1 MAERKTFGYPPFKKL
16 IYLSVRHKDFKAS
29 LGGAGLLFQNL
40 EPWLGSRVS
49 EPFTPSIGR
58 VRNQYIHNLTIKM
71 DPNSD
76 SISKIKEFIT
86 EAIYNTTS
94 KQKGLRIDAD
104 VDPM

>member
-1 MAERKTFGYPPFKKL
+1 
-16 IYLSVRHKDFKAS
+16 
-29 LGGAGLLFQNL
+29 
-40 EPWLGSRVS
+40 
-49 EPFTPSIGR
+49 
-58 VRNQYIHNLTIKM
+58 M